1 METKTLQFVK
11 KSNYQRIGKNKVVR
25 LRYVVI
31 EQGSEQ
37 ALAYRDDLFY
47 LHGGYGGAFPKVE
60 AALEGL
66 GVDAKAQV
74 ELAVGEGYGERDPA
88 LVLTVPLEEIPAEVR
103 NVGAQLEGEAP
114 DGSTRPFMV
123 TAVTTDSVTVD
134 GNHPLAGKA
143 LRFMLEVLD
152 IREASD
158 AELSAG
164 YAFGLSG

>member
-1 METKTLQFVK
+1 METKPLQFVK
-11 KSNYQRIGKNKVVR
+11 KSNYQRITRNKVVR
-25 LRYVVI
+25 LRYVVF

-66 GVDAKAQV
+66 SVQAKAEV
-74 ELAVGEGYGERDPA
+74 ELAVGEAYGEPDPR
-88 LVLTVPLEEIPAEVR
+88 LIITVPLDEIPPEVR

-114 DGSTRPFMV
+114 DGNTQPFVV
-123 TAVTTDSVTVD
+123 TAVMADSVTVD
-134 GNHPLAGKA
+134 GNHPLSGKA

-152 IREASD
+152 IRDASA
-158 AELSAG
+158 AELDAG